1 METESVFITD
11 VASIKAFIDT
21 RQEEENYFEHVMDR
35 IMSKRKA

>member
-21 RQEEENYFEHVMDR
+21 RRKEANYFEHVMDR